1 MPTIGQ
7 WWDILE
13 NLGEAVGLLGY
24 RDNTG
29 STVTLK
35 STGDIKMSTAIIKKL
50 NERMGEN
57 NQGIAPFVEGV
68 HYWSSSEKDKDNAR
82 RVLFDAAGG
91 NNYSLRLAD
100 NKKNNP
106 STVVRCILA
115 F

>member
-1 MPTIGQ
+1 
-7 WWDILE
+7 
-13 NLGEAVGLLGY
+13 
-24 RDNTG
+24 
-29 STVTLK
+29 
-35 STGDIKMSTAIIKKL
+35 MSTAIIKKL